1 MDEVAMSTIMGVH
14 GFQQAEDVWQLK
26 WPPVTHLAS
35 NWQPT
40 FLACEVS
47 HNNQFWRARWLQLSQ
62 KTLCAHR
69 DLVHRAILVACV
81 HDSCP

>member
-1 MDEVAMSTIMGVH
+1 MGTIMGVH

-40 FLACEVS
+40 NLACEVS
-47 HNNQFWRARWLQLSQ
+47 HNNPILASQ
-62 KTLCAHR
+62 MAS
-69 DLVHRAILVACV
+69 A
-81 HDSCP
+81 